1 MKVVGAEAKSGRS
14 TKHCFGVPLAALQA
28 VTLCRPR
35 PLSQA
40 PEQNMGSRLEERCVI
55 TLSTASSFTLLHS
68 TLRLLGFTL
77 PAFHLIV
84 AIACGIAGAP
94 SDAPSPSSEHLF
106 LIRLLVLGWPLTIGI
121 GYWVLETLQEG
132 STKKKKGAN
141 RGGLV
146 RMEGSECVERR

>member
-1 MKVVGAEAKSGRS
+1 MR
-14 TKHCFGVPLAALQA
+14 
-28 VTLCRPR
+28 
-35 PLSQA
+35 
-40 PEQNMGSRLEERCVI
+40 SRLEERCVI
-55 TLSTASSFTLLHS
+55 TLSTASPFTLLHIIVLLI

-121 GYWVLETLQEG
+121 GYWVLETLFTVQYF
-132 STKKKKGAN
+132 SSH
-141 RGGLV
+141 
-146 RMEGSECVERR
+146 SEWLRIQTTAVYYYVA

>member
-1 MKVVGAEAKSGRS
+1 MR
-14 TKHCFGVPLAALQA
+14 
-28 VTLCRPR
+28 
-35 PLSQA
+35 
-40 PEQNMGSRLEERCVI
+40 SRLEERCVI
-55 TLSTASSFTLLHS
+55 TLSTASPFTLLHIIVLLI

-121 GYWVLETLQEG
+121 GYWVLETLVE
-132 STKKKKGAN
+132 AAALRN
-141 RGGLV
+141 RGW
-146 RMEGSECVERR
+146 